1 MQVKPTRWVKN
12 NPLGF
17 VRESTTR
24 WVLCGRVQPV
34 GFCAG
39 EYNPLGFVYEL

>member
-24 WVLCGRVQPV
+24 WVLCTS
-34 GFCAG
+34 
-39 EYNPLGFVYEL
+39 YERR